1 MATTHGLIDRLAPDS
16 IVRLQRAARM
26 RFEEAGTLQGK
37 HALAAVYW
45 YGYTVEMC
53 LAAAYFRGA
62 GIAPNSEID
71 PATRDRHMKGA
82 RKKGLMGPDPH
93 PLPGWANLLRGQSLG
108 NVDQKRNRLLDEAVR
123 RAQAVYRHWRPE
135 LRYKVVDVKLEW
147 LDEVRQAA
155 KWFVDNQS
163 QL

>member
-1 MATTHGLIDRLAPDS
+1 
-16 IVRLQRAARM
+16 
-26 RFEEAGTLQGK
+26 
-37 HALAAVYW
+37 
-45 YGYTVEMC
+45 
-53 LAAAYFRGA
+53 
-62 GIAPNSEID
+62 
-71 PATRDRHMKGA
+71 MKAA
-82 RKKGLMGPDPH
+82 RKKGLMGSDPH
-93 PLPGWANLLRGQSLG
+93 PLPGWANLLCAQSRG
-108 NVDQKRNRLLDEAVR
+108 NVDHKRNRLLDEAIR